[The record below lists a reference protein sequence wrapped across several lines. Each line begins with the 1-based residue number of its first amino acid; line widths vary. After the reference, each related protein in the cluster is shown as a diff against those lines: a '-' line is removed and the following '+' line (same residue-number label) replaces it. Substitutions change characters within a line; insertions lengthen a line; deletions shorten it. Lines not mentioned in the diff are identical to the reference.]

1 MHNRKGTRFTIT
13 PPTLSP
19 ITATPGGAAA
29 ATTSIEYIGVYSAI
43 AISIYINIVYKKII
57 NIAKDI

>member
-29 ATTSIEYIGVYSAI
+29 TTASMEYIGVYLDRKSTRLNSSHESTSRMPSSA
-43 AISIYINIVYKKII
+43 
-57 NIAKDI
+57 